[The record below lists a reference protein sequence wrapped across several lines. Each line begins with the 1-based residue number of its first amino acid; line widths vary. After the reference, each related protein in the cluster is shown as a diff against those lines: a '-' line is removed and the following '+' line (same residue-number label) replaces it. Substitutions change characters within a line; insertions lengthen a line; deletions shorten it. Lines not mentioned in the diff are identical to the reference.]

1 MIHTTKKQLQ
11 LLFKKFTYKLFKLF
25 YNEVNEFEKVE
36 NNSNSKIILS
46 KINSEYNYKV
56 FKIDNVRMY
65 TDTINH
71 FAVIQNNKVLKG
83 PSYQIKDTKFENIQ
97 NNIVFSKGTPRLK
110 KKLKGK
116 VFSLLTGGAG
126 NFNYWHWLF
135 DVLPRIN
142 IAQNILNIKNLIIF
156 CLQILKKNFK

>member
-11 LLFKKFTYKLFKLF
+11 LLFKKFGYRLFKLF

-110 KKLKGK
+110 KKLK
-116 VFSLLTGGAG
+116 VFR
-126 NFNYWHWLF
+126 Y
-135 DVLPRIN
+135 
-142 IAQNILNIKNLIIF
+142 
-156 CLQILKKNFK
+156 